1 LVILTKI
8 RIFVTELIEIANKL
22 VEKFLFGIGSLQERE
37 ELFLNNCLS
46 FERLF
51 PLLSDTPEDIFHL
64 AAVV

>member
-1 LVILTKI
+1 
-8 RIFVTELIEIANKL
+8 LIEIANKL
-22 VEKFLFGIGSLQERE
+22 VKKFLLGIGSLQERE

-51 PLLSDTPEDIFHL
+51 PLLADTPEDIFHL